1 MVDLVT
7 GTTLL
12 AAFAIW
18 TILIQHVDV
27 QPLGQ
32 AGTNIGFA
40 TLNGWFHQ
48 LTGVH
53 MALYEITDWLSFIP
67 LAVCMGFG
75 GLGAAQLARR
85 KSLLRVDHDILLLG
99 TYYFLV
105 TCAFLLFEAFPIN
118 YRPILIHGILE
129 ASYPSSTT
137 LLILSV
143 MPTLKYQMDR
153 RATSARI
160 RSAASILIFVFSAF
174 MVIGR
179 LVAGVHWITDI
190 VGGALLAA
198 GLFMMYR
205 SAVSAVDAKA
215 VARAKG

>member
-1 MVDLVT
+1 MADLMA

-18 TILIQHVDV
+18 TILVQRVDV

-32 AGTNIGFA
+32 AGTSIGFA
-40 TLNGWFHQ
+40 AFNTWFHQ
-48 LTGVH
+48 LTGTH

-75 GLGAAQLARR
+75 GLGAAQLVRR
-85 KSLLRVDHDILLLG
+85 KSLLRVDPSILLLG
-99 TYYFLV
+99 AYYLLV
-105 TCAFLLFEAFPIN
+105 ICAFLLFEALPIN
-118 YRPILIHGILE
+118 YRPTLINGILE

-137 LLILSV
+137 LLVLSV

-153 RATSARI
+153 RATSARV
-160 RSAASILIFVFSAF
+160 RGAVSVLIFAFSAF

-190 VGGALLAA
+190 IGGALLAA

-205 SAVSAVDAKA
+205 SAASAVDAKA
-215 VARAKG
+215 AARAKG